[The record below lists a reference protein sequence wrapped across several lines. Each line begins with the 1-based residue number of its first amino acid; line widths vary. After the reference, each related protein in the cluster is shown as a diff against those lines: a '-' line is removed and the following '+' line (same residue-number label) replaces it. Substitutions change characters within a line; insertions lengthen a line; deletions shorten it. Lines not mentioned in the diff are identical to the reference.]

1 MGKWKK
7 AVAALAAVP
16 MLMALAPAA
25 NAVESDPTDSS
36 AAQRAL
42 AAALKSN
49 AKAAADSDLLAS
61 LDFDTSLQA
70 LLALLSMTPP
80 APRRPST
87 VLPQWLPART
97 ALLQFGSVLDS
108 G

>member
-25 NAVESDPTDSS
+25 NAVESDTTDSS

-49 AKAAADSDLLAS
+49 AKASADSDLLAS
-61 LDFDTSLQA
+61 LDFNNVTASA
-70 LLALLSMTPP
+70 LVPSPMRQP
-80 APRRPST
+80 APRQPST
-87 VLPQWLPART
+87 VPPQ
-97 ALLQFGSVLDS
+97 
-108 G
+108 

>member
-42 AAALKSN
+42 AAALKS
-49 AKAAADSDLLAS
+49 K
-61 LDFDTSLQA
+61 A
-70 LLALLSMTPP
+70 LLD
-80 APRRPST
+80 
-87 VLPQWLPART
+87 Q
-97 ALLQFGSVLDS
+97 G
-108 G
+108 

>member
-25 NAVESDPTDSS
+25 NAVESDPIDSS

-61 LDFDTSLQA
+61 LDFDNVAAGATGTIVDDTTGTKA
-70 LLALLSMTPP
+70 TI
-80 APRRPST
+80 T

-97 ALLQFGSVLDS
+97 ALPQLSSVLAS

>member
-36 AAQRAL
+36 GADQRYFPGGFNL
-42 AAALKSN
+42 SN
-49 AKAAADSDLLAS
+49 
-61 LDFDTSLQA
+61 T
-70 LLALLSMTPP
+70 
-80 APRRPST
+80 
-87 VLPQWLPART
+87 
-97 ALLQFGSVLDS
+97 
-108 G
+108 

>member
-25 NAVESDPTDSS
+25 NAVESDTTDSS

-49 AKAAADSDLLAS
+49 AKASADSDLLAS
-61 LDFDTSLQA
+61 LDFNN
-70 LLALLSMTPP
+70 
-80 APRRPST
+80 
-87 VLPQWLPART
+87 VT
-97 ALLQFGSVLDS
+97 ASATGTFTAEATGTKATINGAAAVTAS
-108 G
+108 

>member
-1 MGKWKK
+1 MGRWKK

-25 NAVESDPTDSS
+25 NAVESDTTDSS

-49 AKAAADSDLLAS
+49 AKAATRQRGRKAGWA
-61 LDFDTSLQA
+61 A
-70 LLALLSMTPP
+70 PP
-80 APRRPST
+80 
-87 VLPQWLPART
+87 
-97 ALLQFGSVLDS
+97 
-108 G
+108 